1 MGPVPATRKLLSR
14 LGIGMDEFGVVELN
28 EAFAAQVLA
37 CMEEMPEFD
46 PARMNPNGGAVA
58 LGHPIGCSGARI
70 AVTLLHEMKR
80 TKTRFGL
87 ATMCIGVGQGIATAF
102 ELI

>member
-1 MGPVPATRKLLSR
+1 
-14 LGIGMDEFGVVELN
+14 VELK
-28 EAFAAQVLA
+28 EASAAKVLA
-37 CMEEMPEFD
+37 CMEEMPEFN
-46 PARMNPNGGAVA
+46 PERMNPNGGAVA

-80 TKTRFGL
+80 TKTRFGM

-102 ELI
+102 ELT